1 MDLLLGGALLAV
13 AILVSQFRGEPGP
26 GPHAV
31 VGVWLDRTGGR
42 SESLRL
48 DGDHAVHLGA
58 RAGRW
63 REGTPSVT
71 RIRDGLD
78 VELVFDDGEVW
89 SAHVAD
95 DTLVVT
101 TRGREGRWQRVRP

>member
-13 AILVSQFRGEPGP
+13 AIVASQFRGEQGP
-26 GPHAV
+26 GPDAV

-42 SESLRL
+42 PESLRL
-48 DGDHAVHLGA
+48 DGDRAMRLGP

-63 REGTPSVT
+63 RDGTPSAT
-71 RIRDGLD
+71 RIHAGVD
-78 VELVFDDGEVW
+78 VEIVFDDGEVW